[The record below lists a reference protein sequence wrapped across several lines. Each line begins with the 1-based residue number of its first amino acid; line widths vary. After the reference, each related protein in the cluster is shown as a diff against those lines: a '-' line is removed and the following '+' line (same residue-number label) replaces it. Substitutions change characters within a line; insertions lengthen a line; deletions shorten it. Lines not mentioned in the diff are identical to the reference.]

1 MTEKLYYNN
10 QYMKEFNA
18 TITNKRKCGRGWEI
32 VLDKTA
38 FYPEGGGQPADKG
51 ELDGIP
57 VLDVKKVDGE
67 VYHQVPELPEGDVI
81 KGVVDWPH
89 RFDYMQQHTGQHILS
104 AVLKHIVN
112 GATVAV
118 GQGGDYTSIEI
129 DLDNISREELNMVE
143 EAANAIICFNI
154 PLYTYFNGET
164 PISSFPLRRET
175 KFTQDVRLVQIGG
188 ESLEGLSSG
197 KLSQLTSELTNNT
210 DIYGTDTLIDLA
222 ACGGVHTSTTGEVGL
237 IKYKG
242 QEKVRG
248 RVRLY
253 WIIGKRAYDDYASKT
268 MITNKLS
275 EALSTPLGGISEE
288 FDRILL
294 SLNEEKRKNND
305 LLDEMTELKVKEILE
320 NCSKGTNTILFK
332 NMDSQFF
339 KKIVV
344 NLSSIPEL
352 TVCLL
357 NQNGD
362 EGQWALIST
371 GNDRINFNNFRRNLL
386 PIIQGKGGGK
396 APLWQG
402 KIEDCSSI
410 ALFRETFSRLF

>member
-1 MTEKLYYNN
+1 MTEKLFYNN
-10 QYMKEFNA
+10 QYIKEFNA
-18 TITNKRKCGRGWEI
+18 SITNKRKCGRGWEI

-51 ELDGIP
+51 EINGLP

-67 VYHQVPELPEGDVI
+67 VYHQVPELPEGNIV
-81 KGVVDWPH
+81 KGIVHWPH

-118 GQGGDYTSIEI
+118 SQGGDYTSIEI
-129 DLDNISREELNMVE
+129 DLDKISREELAMVE
-143 EAANAIICFNI
+143 EAANAIICNNI
-154 PLYTYFNGET
+154 PLHTYFNGDT
-164 PISSFPLRRET
+164 PISFFPLRRGT

-188 ESLEGLSSG
+188 KSLEGLSCG
-197 KLSQLTSELTNNT
+197 KLSQSRSELNNNP
-210 DIYGTDTLIDLA
+210 DLSDTDTIIDLA

-253 WIIGKRAYDDYASKT
+253 WIIGKRAYDDYARKS

-275 EALSTPLGGISEE
+275 EALSIPLDGISEE

-294 SLNEEKRKNND
+294 SLNEEKKKNND
-305 LLDEMTELKVKEILE
+305 LLNEITELKVKGILE
-320 NCSKGTNTILFK
+320 NCSKGTNTFLFK

-357 NQNGD
+357 NQKKD

-371 GNDRINFNNFRRNLL
+371 GEDIIDFNKFRRDLL

-402 KIEDCSSI
+402 KIVDCSSI
-410 ALFRETFSRLF
+410 ARFRERFSGLI